1 MSIRTILISAAAVLF
16 LLAALFLYP
25 SINRPIN
32 AEQSKFT
39 GNENHRIT
47 LQEAMDLTKAFQVSA
62 SSDAV
67 IAHYFGKKALEE
79 ALTQPGCTGLR
90 MYYAKHKDGSPT
102 LVIVGVDHDGND
114 MTGGITLQLTIPC
127 PPDCPQPPHKLKHD
141 NSFATLK

>member
-1 MSIRTILISAAAVLF
+1 MSTRKIVLSAAAVLF
-16 LLAALFLYP
+16 ILAALFIYP
-25 SINRPIN
+25 SINRPIS

-39 GNENHRIT
+39 GNEDHKIT

-102 LVIVGVDHDGND
+102 LVIVGVDHDGDD
-114 MTGGITLQLTIPC
+114 MTKGITLQRTIPC
-127 PPDCPQPPHKLKHD
+127 PPDCPEPHKLKHD